1 MYSGQS
7 IDQHGHIVAVVV
19 PCALVLADRILVDDL
34 QTVIVD
40 MVLVQQLDVL
50 GTAIIPPEDLD
61 MVLLKTAGLFD
72 DAIRGGCDT
81 VGEEPLPLGI
91 AESVA
96 VQFFQLVPQVLDK
109 LLLRM
114 DRKVL
119 IALLAEKLDKL
130 FLQFCFALIGF
141 RTPFRRFIFCD
152 HGVFTRG
159 RNDAEK
165 AHGFSSL
172 NDNSLS
178 R

>member
-1 MYSGQS
+1 MYSRQT

-34 QTVIVD
+34 QAVVVD

-50 GTAIIPPEDLD
+50 GAAIIPSEDLD
-61 MVLLKTAGLFD
+61 MVFLKTAGLFD
-72 DAIRGGCDT
+72 DAIRGRCNT
-81 VGEEPLPLGI
+81 VGKEPLPLGI
-91 AESVA
+91 TESVA
-96 VQFFQLVPQVLDK
+96 IQFLQLVPQVLDK
-109 LLLRM
+109 LLLRV

-119 IALLAEKLDKL
+119 VALLAEKLDKL
-130 FLQFCFALIGF
+130 LLQFCFALIGF
-141 RTPFRRFIFCD
+141 RAPFCRFIFCD

-159 RNDAEK
+159 CNDAEK